1 MSSSGPATNAAV
13 DSARMDVE
21 KSMLL
26 ASLQDYNEKL
36 VLEVTALREENASLQ
51 NQLEDKDGI
60 LLEREQMFVG
70 AKENI
75 DKSIKVLK
83 SHVLTSLRERDEAI
97 SFVNESDYRL
107 KLSEE
112 RAKRLEV
119 SLAESRKDLEHQKV
133 LVSRSLRSLAKHKVA
148 STMALQERAS
158 PTRRGPR
165 SPATIMARNT
175 PAGGSPERDEKE
187 LVEHMEVEH
196 LLDTVGSTLQQK
208 ILADKCEVLEGQVK
222 SVNTILKDERDFRL
236 LLEQRQGASQRT
248 ISQLISLL
256 FHDKSEAQRKKQLV
270 RSIVASASAS
280 PDRTGAGR
288 RGKMRPLSSSSRA
301 SPPSKSKDNQ
311 SSIDAQTLN
320 ALLDTNSEV
329 EALRR
334 SQFKLILSLLEDE
347 LHLLDMHYDRLLQE
361 KERKKD
367 EDTSRYMQTLID
379 RILEEM
385 KEKGAQIAI
394 FSGIL
399 TKGKR

>member
-1 MSSSGPATNAAV
+1 MSSSGPANAAV

-165 SPATIMARNT
+165 SPATVARNT

-208 ILADKCEVLEGQVK
+208 ILADKYEVLEGQVK

-288 RGKMRPLSSSSRA
+288 RGKIRPLSSSSRA

-311 SSIDAQTLN
+311 GSIDAQTLN

-367 EDTSRYMQTLID
+367 EDTSRYMQVLID
-379 RILEEM
+379 KILEEM